1 MGRSVWTKIHTL
13 QGSHQ
18 LFNFSNTT
26 WSPRPLCWPAMC
38 WRRKTS
44 SGQMSSKGCPSLSER
59 WELIRFI
66 HCCLHFIPLQYAF
79 FTIHCSTHCLHLNR
93 ILQDNCLNC
102 LHYIPLQYAI
112 LRCLHFT
119 PYLRCLNS
127 NPFAVR
133 SLYITPHWSTLC
145 LHGLRFTSLQYVL
158 LMLFTL
164 YPIAVR
170 IVNVVYA
177 LPHCC
182 THCLH
187 CLRSTPLQYALLMLF
202 TLYPI
207 AVRIVYIVNVL
218 PHCSTHFLH
227 FTPLQ
232 YALYVRCS

>member
-1 MGRSVWTKIHTL
+1 VVPQTPLLTSDVLKEENEQWPDVQQGMSLALREMRVDQVYTFLFTFHTIAVRIL
-13 QGSHQ
+13 YIVYVS
-18 LFNFSNTT
+18 
-26 WSPRPLCWPAMC
+26 
-38 WRRKTS
+38 
-44 SGQMSSKGCPSLSER
+44 
-59 WELIRFI
+59 
-66 HCCLHFIPLQYAF
+66 
-79 FTIHCSTHCLHLNR
+79 IHCSTHCLHLNR

-145 LHGLRFTSLQYVL
+145 LHGLSFTSLQYVL

-218 PHCSTHFLH
+218 PHCSTYFLH